1 MVDVVDATTSRLPW
15 LTEDEIE
22 RRVENRDL
30 RLQDAKMHKRV
41 SAVVREL
48 YDLRLLDG
56 DHGTYRINKLGI
68 LHMWSHGTRL
78 TRHNTYQWEQTKGS

>member
-1 MVDVVDATTSRLPW
+1 
-15 LTEDEIE
+15 
-22 RRVENRDL
+22 
-30 RLQDAKMHKRV
+30 MHKRV